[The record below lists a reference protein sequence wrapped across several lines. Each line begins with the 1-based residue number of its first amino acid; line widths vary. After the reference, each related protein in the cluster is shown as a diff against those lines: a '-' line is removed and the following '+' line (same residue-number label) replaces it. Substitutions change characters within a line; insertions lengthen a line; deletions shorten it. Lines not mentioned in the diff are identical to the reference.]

1 MIVVEEKLNYVAYAD
16 GHTMPTFCERLTCE
30 LNNRA
35 PQYLSN
41 CEEKIKAEGAEAIIH
56 KNKQD
61 DVFLVEGID
70 NLYYV
75 SGNQVRYLSREIM
88 FEHAVRQT
96 LVENMKRAGR
106 NNGYDTSNQVCD
118 ERMINATTV
127 ILKHLTKTAFER
139 NCINPERIVIVP
151 YLWGIDFSRSR
162 YWSEIRKSYELSL
175 DDCNRLMV
183 SLSDVIKEEFDLKQ
197 VALEI
202 PVYSYNWF
210 VSNFNLQ

>member
-1 MIVVEEKLNYVAYAD
+1 MRVE
-16 GHTMPTFCERLTCE
+16 P
-30 LNNRA
+30 
-35 PQYLSN
+35 
-41 CEEKIKAEGAEAIIH
+41 
-56 KNKQD
+56 
-61 DVFLVEGID
+61 
-70 NLYYV
+70 
-75 SGNQVRYLSREIM
+75 
-88 FEHAVRQT
+88 
-96 LVENMKRAGR
+96 
-106 NNGYDTSNQVCD
+106 
-118 ERMINATTV
+118 
-127 ILKHLTKTAFER
+127 KTAFER